1 MASYSDRN
9 IAIDMLRALTMV
21 LMIFVNDLWTIK
33 GVPHWMLHSETY
45 EDFMGLSDVVFPSF
59 LFAMGMSIPY
69 AIENRFR
76 KGLSAESTLWHII
89 SRSFALIMMG
99 VFTMNTSSGLENAA
113 AARACYLMAMTAGFF
128 LVWNDYPAAAGRG
141 RKALYAV
148 LKVLGVALLFW
159 LAVCYRRPA
168 GRVFAP
174 GWWGIL
180 GIIGWNYLLCAVIYL
195 LCRDRLRLLVPIW
208 AIFVAVCAV
217 STVTRTGEPFFNF
230 PKPNLFDTFRDIL
243 HIDNGGLPILVL
255 GGMILSVLSVRHSS
269 EWTAAKRVCMA
280 LSAASLLSAAGFVS
294 HRWFIISKNLATLP
308 WVFWV
313 SAMCVMLYTALHLLA
328 DKGVVRWFGLI
339 RPAGTAT
346 LTVYSIPYFLTGFC
360 SLTGLNLWGRF
371 SGLAGMVYILGY
383 VALCIFIAW
392 LLGRMHIR
400 LKV

>member
-1 MASYSDRN
+1 
-9 IAIDMLRALTMV
+9 MLRALTMV

-33 GVPHWMLHSETY
+33 GVPHWMLHSKTF

-99 VFTMNTSSGLENAA
+99 VFTMNTSSGLPNAS
-113 AARACYLMAMTAGFF
+113 AARACYLMAMVVGFF
-128 LVWNDYPAAAGRG
+128 LVWNHYPRTENRG
-141 RKALYAV
+141 RKILHTV

-159 LAVCYRRPA
+159 LAVCYKRPA
-168 GRVFAP
+168 GKAFAA

-180 GIIGWNYLLCAVIYL
+180 GIIGWTYLLCATVYL

-208 AIFVAVCAV
+208 GIFVFICAV
-217 STVTRTGEPFFNF
+217 STVTRSGAPFFDF

-243 HIDNGGLPILVL
+243 HIDNGGLPILTL
-255 GGMILSVLSVRHSS
+255 GGMILSVISVRYASDW
-269 EWTAAKRVCMA
+269 EPVKRICMA
-280 LSAASLLSAAGFVS
+280 VSAASLLSAAGFVS

-308 WVFWV
+308 WIFWV
-313 SAMCVMLYTALHLLA
+313 SAMCVLLYTLLHLLA
-328 DKGVVRWFGLI
+328 DRGIVRWFNLI
-339 RPAGTAT
+339 KPAGTAT
-346 LTVYSIPYFLTGFC
+346 LTVYTIPYFLTGF
-360 SLTGLNLWGRF
+360 STLTGIHLWGKF
-371 SGLAGMVYILGY
+371 SGIVGIAYILGY

-392 LLGRMHIR
+392 LLGKVNIK